1 MKYWGGSYSRSHPF
15 FVRPGHIGHSMYR
28 RDGLHFC
35 SERVV
40 DYLQGSLLEVNVSE
54 VIVHEGDEP
63 YAVVD
68 FPYADMLTREH
79 GGDVDFFRCMQIRPK
94 AVIGTSR
101 S

>member
-1 MKYWGGSYSRSHPF
+1 
-15 FVRPGHIGHSMYR
+15 MYR

-40 DYLQGSLLEVNVSE
+40 DCLQGSLLEVNVSE

-68 FPYADMLTREH
+68 LLYADTLTREH
-79 GGDVDFFRCMQIRPK
+79 GGDVDFFPMHADPAAGGYQDLAIMEGIIDVWQ
-94 AVIGTSR
+94 AVIDAR
-101 S
+101 